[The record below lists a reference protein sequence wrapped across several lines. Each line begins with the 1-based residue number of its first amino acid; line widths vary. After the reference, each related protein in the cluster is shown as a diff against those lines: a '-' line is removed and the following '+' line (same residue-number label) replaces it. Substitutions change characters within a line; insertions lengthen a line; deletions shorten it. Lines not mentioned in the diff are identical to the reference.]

1 MGKLFV
7 TLPSMGE
14 SINEATLT
22 SWLKNVGDKIE
33 IDESIVE
40 VSTDKVDSDVPSEVS
55 GILVEK
61 KFKVN
66 DVIKVGEVIA
76 VIDSEN
82 KQGAAHEDLEV
93 NKADEDLEVN
103 KTELTNEAIL
113 EDKTETVHLSKPEEI
128 IVPKEILDVVEEP
141 VFKEKVDTHK
151 NEIDDTLSSKYLS
164 PLVRSIAKKEN
175 VSDDELL
182 LINGT
187 GEKGRITKNDMLSF
201 ISSRNE
207 NKNKIPKNEINQLK
221 NENEVGPENEIIS
234 EMTRIQKIT
243 SEHMVESYKKS
254 VHVQSFVEADVTEL
268 WNWYSK
274 NKNEFIDTY
283 NTKLTLTPIFIFAVI
298 RALSNF
304 PILNSSVEND
314 KIITKKRI
322 NIGMATALEGGN
334 LIVPVIKDANHLNLA
349 GLAKSVNDLS
359 TRARQNQ
366 LQPDDTKDGT
376 YTVTNI
382 GNFGSIMGTPIINQP
397 QVGIIAFG
405 VIRKM
410 PSVIETSNGD
420 FLGIRRKV
428 ILTHSYDHRIINGA
442 VGGNFVKHVSDYLEN
457 WEANTKLS

>member
-7 TLPSMGE
+7 KLPSMGE

-22 SWLKNVGDKIE
+22 SWLKDVGDEIE

-40 VSTDKVDSDVPSEVS
+40 VSTDKVDSDIPSEVS

-82 KQGAAHEDLEV
+82 EDSTT
-93 NKADEDLEVN
+93 NEDLEVN
-103 KTELTNEAIL
+103 KTETNNEINVENKKDTIEL
-113 EDKTETVHLSKPEEI
+113 NKPQDELNKPQETTI
-128 IVPKEILDVVEEP
+128 PKEILDVVEEP
-141 VFKEKVDTHK
+141 VFREKIETDK
-151 NEIDDTLSSKYLS
+151 NQNDNILSSKYLS
-164 PLVRSIAKKEN
+164 PLVKNIAKQE
-175 VSDDELL
+175 VISDDELL
-182 LINGT
+182 LIDGT
-187 GEKGRITKNDMLSF
+187 GEKGRITKNDILSY
-201 ISSRNE
+201 ISSRD
-207 NKNKIPKNEINQLK
+207 KNKISIPKNDSNQ
-221 NENEVGPENEIIS
+221 VGKVNNVGVENEIIS

-243 SEHMVESYKKS
+243 SDHMIDSFKKS

-274 NKNEFIDTY
+274 NKNEFLNTF
-283 NTKLTLTPIFIFAVI
+283 NTKLTLTPIFISAVI
-298 RALSNF
+298 RALSEF

-349 GLAKSVNDLS
+349 GIAKSVNDLS

-420 FLGIRRKV
+420 FLGIRRKI

-442 VGGNFVKHVSDYLEN
+442 VGGNFVKYVANYLES
-457 WEANTKLS
+457 WEASTKLS

>member
-22 SWLKNVGDKIE
+22 SWLKDVGDKIE
-33 IDESIVE
+33 IDDSIVE
-40 VSTDKVDSDVPSEVS
+40 VSTDKVDSDVPSGVS

-82 KQGAAHEDLEV
+82 QESINNEDLEV
-93 NKADEDLEVN
+93 K
-103 KTELTNEAIL
+103 
-113 EDKTETVHLSKPEEI
+113 KTETVIETTFENETETIELNKPQEI
-128 IVPKEILDVVEEP
+128 IVPKEILDAVEEP
-141 VFKEKVDTHK
+141 IFKEKIETDK
-151 NEIDDTLSSKYLS
+151 NQINNILSSKYLS
-164 PLVRSIAKKEN
+164 PLVKSIAKKEGI
-175 VSDDELL
+175 SDNEML
-182 LINGT
+182 LIDGS
-187 GEKGRITKNDMLSF
+187 GEKGRITKNDILSF
-201 ISSRNE
+201 ISSRDE
-207 NKNKIPKNEINQLK
+207 NKISMPKNDSNQVDQV
-221 NENEVGPENEIIS
+221 NDIGIENEIIS

-243 SEHMVESYKKS
+243 SDHMIDSYKKS

-274 NKNEFIDTY
+274 NKNEFLNTF
-283 NTKLTLTPIFIFAVI
+283 NTKLTLTPIFISAVI
-298 RALSNF
+298 RALSEF

-420 FLGIRRKV
+420 FLGIRRKI

-442 VGGNFVKHVSDYLEN
+442 VGGNFVKYVANYLES
-457 WEANTKLS
+457 WEATTKLS

>member
-61 KFKVN
+61 KFKEN

-82 KQGAAHEDLEV
+82 EESTTNEDSEV
-93 NKADEDLEVN
+93 NKSIITNEIIVEN
-103 KTELTNEAIL
+103 KTETIELNQ
-113 EDKTETVHLSKPEEI
+113 PQEI

-141 VFKEKVDTHK
+141 VFREKIETDK
-151 NEIDDTLSSKYLS
+151 NQIDDILSSKYLS
-164 PLVRSIAKKEN
+164 PLVKSIAKKEGI
-175 VSDDELL
+175 SYDELL
-182 LINGT
+182 LIGGT
-187 GEKGRITKNDMLSF
+187 GEKGRITKNDILSY
-201 ISSRNE
+201 ISSREEN
-207 NKNKIPKNEINQLK
+207 NKNINEKEVNEIDKINKGVLD
-221 NENEVGPENEIIS
+221 NEIIS

-243 SEHMVESYKKS
+243 SNHMIDSYKKS

-274 NKNEFIDTY
+274 NKNEFLNTY
-283 NTKLTLTPIFIFAVI
+283 NTKLTLTPIFISAVI
-298 RALSNF
+298 SSLSEF

-322 NIGMATALEGGN
+322 NIGMATALDGGN

-366 LQPDDTKDGT
+366 LQPEDTKDGT
-376 YTVTNI
+376 YTLTNI

-420 FLGIRRKV
+420 FLGIRRKI

-442 VGGNFVKHVSDYLEN
+442 VGGNFVKNVADFLES
-457 WEANTKLS
+457 WEADTKLS

>member
-22 SWLKNVGDKIE
+22 SWLKDVGDKIE

-82 KQGAAHEDLEV
+82 KQAAT
-93 NKADEDLEVN
+93 AEDLEVN

-187 GEKGRITKNDMLSF
+187 GEKGRITKNDILSF

-207 NKNKIPKNEINQLK
+207 NKNKIPKNEINQFK
-221 NENEVGPENEIIS
+221 KVNEARLENEIIS

-274 NKNEFIDTY
+274 NKNEFLDTY
-283 NTKLTLTPIFIFAVI
+283 NTKLTLTPIFISAVI
-298 RALSNF
+298 RALSDF

-420 FLGIRRKV
+420 FLGIRRKI

>member
-7 TLPSMGE
+7 KLPSMGE

-22 SWLKNVGDKIE
+22 SWLKDVGDEIE

-40 VSTDKVDSDVPSEVS
+40 VSTDKVDSDIPSEVS

-82 KQGAAHEDLEV
+82 EDSTT
-93 NKADEDLEVN
+93 NEDLEVN
-103 KTELTNEAIL
+103 KTETNNEINVENKKDTIEL
-113 EDKTETVHLSKPEEI
+113 NKPQDELNKPQETTI
-128 IVPKEILDVVEEP
+128 PKEILDVVEEP
-141 VFKEKVDTHK
+141 VFREK
-151 NEIDDTLSSKYLS
+151 NETDKNQNDNILSSKYLS
-164 PLVRSIAKKEN
+164 PLVKNIAKQE
-175 VSDDELL
+175 VISDDELL
-182 LINGT
+182 LIDGT
-187 GEKGRITKNDMLSF
+187 GEKGRITKNDILSY
-201 ISSRNE
+201 ISSRD
-207 NKNKIPKNEINQLK
+207 KNKISIPKNDSNQ
-221 NENEVGPENEIIS
+221 VGKVNNVGVENEIIS

-243 SEHMVESYKKS
+243 SDHMIDSFKKS

-274 NKNEFIDTY
+274 NKNEFLNTF
-283 NTKLTLTPIFIFAVI
+283 NTKLTLTPIFISAVI
-298 RALSNF
+298 RALSEF

-420 FLGIRRKV
+420 FLGIRRKI

-442 VGGNFVKHVSDYLEN
+442 VGGNFVKYVANYLES
-457 WEANTKLS
+457 WEATTKLS

>member
-22 SWLKNVGDKIE
+22 SWLKDVGDKIE

-82 KQGAAHEDLEV
+82 KQSAG
-93 NKADEDLEVN
+93 DEDLEVN

-113 EDKTETVHLSKPEEI
+113 EDKTEIIHLSKPEEI

-164 PLVRSIAKKEN
+164 PLVRNIAKKEN

-187 GEKGRITKNDMLSF
+187 GEKGRITKNDILSF

-221 NENEVGPENEIIS
+221 QVNEVGLENEIIS

-274 NKNEFIDTY
+274 NKNEFLETY
-283 NTKLTLTPIFIFAVI
+283 NTKLTLTPIFISAVI
-298 RALSNF
+298 RALSDF

-420 FLGIRRKV
+420 FLGIRRKI

>member
-22 SWLKNVGDKIE
+22 SWLKDVGDKIE

-82 KQGAAHEDLEV
+82 KQAAG
-93 NKADEDLEVN
+93 DEDLEVN

-141 VFKEKVDTHK
+141 IFKEKVDTHK

-207 NKNKIPKNEINQLK
+207 NKNKISKNEINQLK
-221 NENEVGPENEIIS
+221 KVNEVGLENEIIS

-274 NKNEFIDTY
+274 NKNEFLDTY
-283 NTKLTLTPIFIFAVI
+283 NTKLTLTPIFISAVI
-298 RALSNF
+298 KALSDF

-420 FLGIRRKV
+420 FLGIRRKI

>member
-22 SWLKNVGDKIE
+22 SWLKDVGDKIE

-82 KQGAAHEDLEV
+82 KQAAG
-93 NKADEDLEVN
+93 DEDLEVN

-141 VFKEKVDTHK
+141 IFKEKVDTYK

-207 NKNKIPKNEINQLK
+207 NKNKISKNEINQLK
-221 NENEVGPENEIIS
+221 KVNEVGLENEIIS

-268 WNWYSK
+268 WNWYSN
-274 NKNEFIDTY
+274 NKNEFLDTY
-283 NTKLTLTPIFIFAVI
+283 NTELTLTPIFISAVI
-298 RALSNF
+298 RALSDF

-420 FLGIRRKV
+420 FLGIRRKI

>member
-7 TLPSMGE
+7 KLPSMGE

-66 DVIKVGEVIA
+66 DVIKIGEVIA
-76 VIDSEN
+76 VIDSEDEGLSVN
-82 KQGAAHEDLEV
+82 EDSEV
-93 NKADEDLEVN
+93 NKSETIDEIIVEN
-103 KTELTNEAIL
+103 KTESIESI
-113 EDKTETVHLSKPEEI
+113 EPQEI
-128 IVPKEILDVVEEP
+128 IVPKEILDVVKEP
-141 VFKEKVDTHK
+141 VFKEKIETDE
-151 NEIDDTLSSKYLS
+151 NQIDSILSSKYLS
-164 PLVRSIAKKEN
+164 PLVKSIVKKEG
-175 VSDDELL
+175 VSADEIL
-182 LINGT
+182 LIDGT
-187 GEKGRITKNDMLSF
+187 GEKGRITKNDILSY
-201 ISSRNE
+201 ISSREE
-207 NKNKIPKNEINQLK
+207 NKKNTNEKEFNEIEKINK
-221 NENEVGPENEIIS
+221 SIVDNDVIS

-243 SEHMVESYKKS
+243 SEHMIDSYKKS

-274 NKNEFIDTY
+274 NKNEFLNTY
-283 NTKLTLTPIFIFAVI
+283 NTKLTLTPIFISAVI
-298 RALSNF
+298 GALSEF

-359 TRARQNQ
+359 TKSRQNQ

-420 FLGIRRKV
+420 FLGIRKKI

-442 VGGNFVKHVSDYLEN
+442 VGGNFVKNVAEYLEN
-457 WEANTKLS
+457 WKAYAKLS

>member
-22 SWLKNVGDKIE
+22 SWLKDVGDKIE
-33 IDESIVE
+33 IDDSIVE
-40 VSTDKVDSDVPSEVS
+40 VSTDKVDSDVPSGVS

-82 KQGAAHEDLEV
+82 QESINNEDLEV
-93 NKADEDLEVN
+93 NKSETVN
-103 KTELTNEAIL
+103 EITIENE
-113 EDKTETVHLSKPEEI
+113 TETIELNKPQEI
-128 IVPKEILDVVEEP
+128 IVPNEILDAVEEP
-141 VFKEKVDTHK
+141 IFKEKI
-151 NEIDDTLSSKYLS
+151 EIDKNQINNILSSKYLS
-164 PLVRSIAKKEN
+164 PLVKSIAKKEGI
-175 VSDDELL
+175 SDNEML
-182 LINGT
+182 LIDGS
-187 GEKGRITKNDMLSF
+187 GENGRITKNDILSF
-201 ISSRNE
+201 ISSRDE
-207 NKNKIPKNEINQLK
+207 NKISMPKKDSNQVD
-221 NENEVGPENEIIS
+221 EVNNVGLENEIIS

-243 SEHMVESYKKS
+243 SEHMIDSYKKS

-274 NKNEFIDTY
+274 NKNEFLNTF
-283 NTKLTLTPIFIFAVI
+283 NTKLTLTPIFISAVI
-298 RALSNF
+298 RALSEF

-314 KIITKKRI
+314 KIVTKKRI

-420 FLGIRRKV
+420 FLGIRRKI

-442 VGGNFVKHVSDYLEN
+442 VGGNFVKHVANYLES
-457 WEANTKLS
+457 WEATTKLS

>member
-22 SWLKNVGDKIE
+22 SWLKDVGDKIE

-82 KQGAAHEDLEV
+82 KQAA
-93 NKADEDLEVN
+93 AEDLEVN

-141 VFKEKVDTHK
+141 IFKEKVDTHK

-207 NKNKIPKNEINQLK
+207 NKNKISKNEINQLK
-221 NENEVGPENEIIS
+221 KVNEVGLENEIIS

-274 NKNEFIDTY
+274 NKNEFLDTY

-420 FLGIRRKV
+420 FLGIRRKI
-428 ILTHSYDHRIINGA
+428 ILTHSYDHRLINGA

>member
-22 SWLKNVGDKIE
+22 SWLKDVGDKIE

-82 KQGAAHEDLEV
+82 KQAAG
-93 NKADEDLEVN
+93 DEDLEVN
-103 KTELTNEAIL
+103 KTELTNEAIV

-141 VFKEKVDTHK
+141 IFKEKVDIHK

-187 GEKGRITKNDMLSF
+187 GEKGRITKNDILSF

-207 NKNKIPKNEINQLK
+207 NKNKISKNEINQLK
-221 NENEVGPENEIIS
+221 KVNEVGLENEIIS

-274 NKNEFIDTY
+274 NKNEFLDTY
-283 NTKLTLTPIFIFAVI
+283 NTKLTLTPIFISAVI
-298 RALSNF
+298 RALSDF

-420 FLGIRRKV
+420 FLGIRRKI

>member
-7 TLPSMGE
+7 KLPSMGE

-22 SWLKNVGDKIE
+22 SWLKDVGDEIE

-40 VSTDKVDSDVPSEVS
+40 VSTDKVDSDIPSEVS

-82 KQGAAHEDLEV
+82 EDSTT
-93 NKADEDLEVN
+93 NEDLEVN
-103 KTELTNEAIL
+103 KTETNNEINVENKKDTIEL
-113 EDKTETVHLSKPEEI
+113 NKPQDELNKLQETTI
-128 IVPKEILDVVEEP
+128 PKEILDVVEEP
-141 VFKEKVDTHK
+141 VFREKIETDK
-151 NEIDDTLSSKYLS
+151 NQNDNILSSKYLS
-164 PLVRSIAKKEN
+164 PLVKNIAKQE
-175 VSDDELL
+175 VISDEELL
-182 LINGT
+182 LIDGT
-187 GEKGRITKNDMLSF
+187 GEKGRITKNDILSY
-201 ISSRNE
+201 ISSRD
-207 NKNKIPKNEINQLK
+207 KNKISIPENDSNQ
-221 NENEVGPENEIIS
+221 VGKVNDVGVENEIIS

-243 SEHMVESYKKS
+243 SDHMIDSFKKS

-274 NKNEFIDTY
+274 NKDEFLNTF
-283 NTKLTLTPIFIFAVI
+283 NTKLTLTPIFISAVI
-298 RALSNF
+298 RALSEF

-349 GLAKSVNDLS
+349 GIAKSVNDLS

-420 FLGIRRKV
+420 FLGIRRKI

-442 VGGNFVKHVSDYLEN
+442 VGGNFVKYVANYLES
-457 WEANTKLS
+457 WEASTKLS

>member
-22 SWLKNVGDKIE
+22 SWLKDIGDKIE

-66 DVIKVGEVIA
+66 DVIKVGEIIA

-82 KQGAAHEDLEV
+82 KQATG
-93 NKADEDLEVN
+93 DEDLEVN
-103 KTELTNEAIL
+103 KTELTNEVIL
-113 EDKTETVHLSKPEEI
+113 EDKTETIDLGKPEEI

-141 VFKEKVDTHK
+141 VFKEKVDTDK
-151 NEIDDTLSSKYLS
+151 NEIDDTLSTKYLS

-187 GEKGRITKNDMLSF
+187 GEKGRITKNDILSF

-221 NENEVGPENEIIS
+221 KVNEVGLENEIIS

-243 SEHMVESYKKS
+243 SEHMVDSYKKS

-274 NKNEFIDTY
+274 NKNEFFNTY
-283 NTKLTLTPIFIFAVI
+283 NTKLTLTPIFISAVI
-298 RALSNF
+298 RALSDF
-304 PILNSSVEND
+304 PILNSSFEND

-366 LQPDDTKDGT
+366 LQPGDTKDGT

-420 FLGIRRKV
+420 FLGIRRKI

>member
-22 SWLKNVGDKIE
+22 SWLKDVGDKIE

-55 GILVEK
+55 GILVQK

-82 KQGAAHEDLEV
+82 KQAAG
-93 NKADEDLEVN
+93 DEDLEVN
-103 KTELTNEAIL
+103 KTELTNEAIV

-187 GEKGRITKNDMLSF
+187 GEKGRITKNDILSF

-207 NKNKIPKNEINQLK
+207 NKNKISKNEINQLK
-221 NENEVGPENEIIS
+221 KVNEFGLENEIIS

-274 NKNEFIDTY
+274 NKNEFLDTY
-283 NTKLTLTPIFIFAVI
+283 NTKLTLTPIFISAVI
-298 RALSNF
+298 RALSDF

-420 FLGIRRKV
+420 FLGIRKKI

>member
-22 SWLKNVGDKIE
+22 SWLKDVGDKIE

-82 KQGAAHEDLEV
+82 KQAAG
-93 NKADEDLEVN
+93 DEDLEVN

-141 VFKEKVDTHK
+141 IFKEKVDTHK

-187 GEKGRITKNDMLSF
+187 GEKGRITKNDILSF

-207 NKNKIPKNEINQLK
+207 NKNKISKNEINQLK
-221 NENEVGPENEIIS
+221 KVNEVGLENEIIS

-268 WNWYSK
+268 WNWYSN
-274 NKNEFIDTY
+274 NKNEFLDTY
-283 NTKLTLTPIFIFAVI
+283 NTKLTLTPIFISAVI
-298 RALSNF
+298 RALSDF

-420 FLGIRRKV
+420 FLGIRRKI

>member
-7 TLPSMGE
+7 KLPSMGE

-66 DVIKVGEVIA
+66 DVIKIGEVIA

-82 KQGAAHEDLEV
+82 DESSAIEDSEV
-93 NKADEDLEVN
+93 NKSETIDEIIVEN
-103 KTELTNEAIL
+103 KTES
-113 EDKTETVHLSKPEEI
+113 TESKEPQEI
-128 IVPKEILDVVEEP
+128 IVPKEILDVVKEP
-141 VFKEKVDTHK
+141 VYKEKIETDE
-151 NEIDDTLSSKYLS
+151 NQIDGILSEKKYLS
-164 PLVRSIAKKEN
+164 PLVKSIVKKEGI
-175 VSDDELL
+175 SADEMS
-182 LINGT
+182 LIDGT
-187 GEKGRITKNDMLSF
+187 GEKGRITKNDILSY
-201 ISSRNE
+201 ISSREE
-207 NKNKIPKNEINQLK
+207 NKKNINESDVKQIEKINAGIVDNEM
-221 NENEVGPENEIIS
+221 IS

-243 SEHMVESYKKS
+243 SEHMIDSYKKS

-274 NKNEFIDTY
+274 NKNEFLNTY
-283 NTKLTLTPIFIFAVI
+283 NTKLTLTPIFISAVI
-298 RALSNF
+298 GALSEF

-359 TRARQNQ
+359 TKARQNQ

-420 FLGIRRKV
+420 FLGIRKKI

-442 VGGNFVKHVSDYLEN
+442 VGGNFVKNVAEYLEN
-457 WEANTKLS
+457 WKADAKLS

>member
-22 SWLKNVGDKIE
+22 TWLKDVGDKIE
-33 IDESIVE
+33 IDDSIVE
-40 VSTDKVDSDVPSEVS
+40 VSTDKVDSDVPSGVS

-82 KQGAAHEDLEV
+82 QESINNEDLEV
-93 NKADEDLEVN
+93 K
-103 KTELTNEAIL
+103 
-113 EDKTETVHLSKPEEI
+113 KTETVNETTFENETETIELNKPQEI
-128 IVPKEILDVVEEP
+128 IVPKEILDAVEEP
-141 VFKEKVDTHK
+141 VFKEKIETDK
-151 NEIDDTLSSKYLS
+151 NQINNILSSKYLS
-164 PLVRSIAKKEN
+164 PLVKSIAKKEGI
-175 VSDDELL
+175 SDNEML
-182 LINGT
+182 LIDGS
-187 GEKGRITKNDMLSF
+187 GEKGRITKNDILSF
-201 ISSRNE
+201 ISSRDE
-207 NKNKIPKNEINQLK
+207 NKISMPKNDSNQV
-221 NENEVGPENEIIS
+221 EEVNDVGVENEIIS

-243 SEHMVESYKKS
+243 SDHMIDSYKKS

-274 NKNEFIDTY
+274 NKNEFLNTF
-283 NTKLTLTPIFIFAVI
+283 NTKLTLTPIFISAVI
-298 RALSNF
+298 RALSEF

-420 FLGIRRKV
+420 FLGIRRKI

-442 VGGNFVKHVSDYLEN
+442 VGGNFVKYVANYLES
-457 WEANTKLS
+457 WEATTKLS

>member
-7 TLPSMGE
+7 KLPSMGE

-22 SWLKNVGDKIE
+22 SWLKDVGDEIE

-40 VSTDKVDSDVPSEVS
+40 VSTDKVDSDIPSEVS

-82 KQGAAHEDLEV
+82 EDSTT
-93 NKADEDLEVN
+93 NGDLEVN
-103 KTELTNEAIL
+103 KTETNNEINVENKKDTIEL
-113 EDKTETVHLSKPEEI
+113 NKPQDELNKLQETTI
-128 IVPKEILDVVEEP
+128 PKEILDVVEEP
-141 VFKEKVDTHK
+141 VFREKIETDK
-151 NEIDDTLSSKYLS
+151 NQNDNILSSKYLS
-164 PLVRSIAKKEN
+164 PLVKNIAKQE
-175 VSDDELL
+175 VISDDELL
-182 LINGT
+182 LIDGT
-187 GEKGRITKNDMLSF
+187 GEKGRITKNDILSY
-201 ISSRNE
+201 ISSRD
-207 NKNKIPKNEINQLK
+207 KNKISIPENDSNQ
-221 NENEVGPENEIIS
+221 VGKVNDVGVENEIIS

-243 SEHMVESYKKS
+243 SDHMIDSFKKS

-274 NKNEFIDTY
+274 NKDEFLNTF
-283 NTKLTLTPIFIFAVI
+283 NTKLTLTPIFISAVI
-298 RALSNF
+298 RALSEF

-349 GLAKSVNDLS
+349 GIAKSVNDLS

-420 FLGIRRKV
+420 FLGIRRKI

-442 VGGNFVKHVSDYLEN
+442 VGGNFVKYVANYLES
-457 WEANTKLS
+457 WEASTKLS

>member
-22 SWLKNVGDKIE
+22 SWLKDVGDKIE

-66 DVIKVGEVIA
+66 DVIKVGEIIA

-82 KQGAAHEDLEV
+82 MQAAG
-93 NKADEDLEVN
+93 DEDLEVN
-103 KTELTNEAIL
+103 KTELTNEAII
-113 EDKTETVHLSKPEEI
+113 EDKTETIDLSKPEEI
-128 IVPKEILDVVEEP
+128 TLPKEILDVVEEP
-141 VFKEKVDTHK
+141 VFKEKVDTDK
-151 NEIDDTLSSKYLS
+151 NKIDDTLSSIYLS

-187 GEKGRITKNDMLSF
+187 GEKGRITKNDILSF

-207 NKNKIPKNEINQLK
+207 NKNKIPKKEINQVK
-221 NENEVGPENEIIS
+221 KVNEVSLENGIIS

-274 NKNEFIDTY
+274 NKNEFLDTY
-283 NTKLTLTPIFIFAVI
+283 NTKLTLTPIFISAVI
-298 RALSNF
+298 RALSDF

-420 FLGIRRKV
+420 FLGIRRKI

>member
-22 SWLKNVGDKIE
+22 SWLKDVGDKIE

-76 VIDSEN
+76 VIDPEN
-82 KQGAAHEDLEV
+82 KKAAG
-93 NKADEDLEVN
+93 DEDLEVN

-113 EDKTETVHLSKPEEI
+113 EDKTETFHLSKPEEI

-141 VFKEKVDTHK
+141 VFKEKVDTDK

-187 GEKGRITKNDMLSF
+187 GEKGRITKNDILSF

-207 NKNKIPKNEINQLK
+207 NKNKNPKNEINQFKKANEVGL
-221 NENEVGPENEIIS
+221 ENEVIS

-268 WNWYSK
+268 WNWYSE
-274 NKNEFIDTY
+274 NKDEFLKTY
-283 NTKLTLTPIFIFAVI
+283 NTKLTLTPIFISAVI
-298 RALSNF
+298 RALSDF

-420 FLGIRRKV
+420 F
-428 ILTHSYDHRIINGA
+428 
-442 VGGNFVKHVSDYLEN
+442 
-457 WEANTKLS
+457 

>member
-7 TLPSMGE
+7 KLPSMGE

-66 DVIKVGEVIA
+66 DVIKIGEVIA

-82 KQGAAHEDLEV
+82 EESSDVEDSEV
-93 NKADEDLEVN
+93 NKSETIDEIIVEN
-103 KTELTNEAIL
+103 KTESIESI
-113 EDKTETVHLSKPEEI
+113 EPQEI
-128 IVPKEILDVVEEP
+128 IVPKEILDVVKEP
-141 VFKEKVDTHK
+141 VFKEKIETDE
-151 NEIDDTLSSKYLS
+151 NQIDGIVSSKYLS
-164 PLVRSIAKKEN
+164 PLVKSIVKKEGI
-175 VSDDELL
+175 SADEMS
-182 LINGT
+182 LIDGT
-187 GEKGRITKNDMLSF
+187 GEKGRITKNDILSY
-201 ISSRNE
+201 ISSREE
-207 NKNKIPKNEINQLK
+207 NKKNINESEVKEIEKINHGTVDNEM
-221 NENEVGPENEIIS
+221 IS

-243 SEHMVESYKKS
+243 SDHMIDSYKKS

-274 NKNEFIDTY
+274 NKNEFLNTY
-283 NTKLTLTPIFIFAVI
+283 NTKLTLTPIFISAVI
-298 RALSNF
+298 RALSEF

-359 TRARQNQ
+359 TKARQNQ

-420 FLGIRRKV
+420 FLGIRKKI

-442 VGGNFVKHVSDYLEN
+442 VGGNFVKNVAEYLEN
-457 WEANTKLS
+457 WEEDAKLS

>member
-1 MGKLFV
+1 
-7 TLPSMGE
+7 MGE

-22 SWLKNVGDKIE
+22 SWLKDVGDKIE

-82 KQGAAHEDLEV
+82 KQAVG
-93 NKADEDLEVN
+93 DEDLEVN
-103 KTELTNEAIL
+103 KTELTNEAIV

-141 VFKEKVDTHK
+141 IFKEKVDTHK

-207 NKNKIPKNEINQLK
+207 NKNKISKNEINQLK
-221 NENEVGPENEIIS
+221 KVNEVGLENEIIS

-274 NKNEFIDTY
+274 NKNEFLDTY
-283 NTKLTLTPIFIFAVI
+283 NTKLTLTPIFISAVI
-298 RALSNF
+298 RALSDF

-359 TRARQNQ
+359 TRARQNK

-420 FLGIRRKV
+420 FLGIRRKI

>member
-22 SWLKNVGDKIE
+22 SWLKDVGDKIE
-33 IDESIVE
+33 IDDSIVE

-82 KQGAAHEDLEV
+82 QESINNEDLEV
-93 NKADEDLEVN
+93 K
-103 KTELTNEAIL
+103 
-113 EDKTETVHLSKPEEI
+113 KTETVNETTFENETETIELNKPQEI
-128 IVPKEILDVVEEP
+128 IVPKEILDAVEEP
-141 VFKEKVDTHK
+141 IFKEKIETDK
-151 NEIDDTLSSKYLS
+151 NQINNILSSKYLS
-164 PLVRSIAKKEN
+164 PLVKSIAKKEGI
-175 VSDDELL
+175 SDNEML
-182 LINGT
+182 LIDGS
-187 GEKGRITKNDMLSF
+187 GENGRITKNDILSF
-201 ISSRNE
+201 ISSRDE
-207 NKNKIPKNEINQLK
+207 NKISMPKKDSNQVD
-221 NENEVGPENEIIS
+221 EVNDVGIENEIIS

-243 SEHMVESYKKS
+243 SDHMIDSYKKS

-274 NKNEFIDTY
+274 NKNEFLNTF
-283 NTKLTLTPIFIFAVI
+283 NTKLTLTPIFISAVI
-298 RALSNF
+298 RALSEF

-314 KIITKKRI
+314 KIVTKKRI

-420 FLGIRRKV
+420 FLGIRRKI

-442 VGGNFVKHVSDYLEN
+442 VGGNFVKYVANYLES
-457 WEANTKLS
+457 WEATTKLS

>member
-22 SWLKNVGDKIE
+22 SWLKDVGDKIE

-82 KQGAAHEDLEV
+82 KQAA
-93 NKADEDLEVN
+93 AAEDLEVN
-103 KTELTNEAIL
+103 KTELTTEAIL

-175 VSDDELL
+175 VSDGELL

-187 GEKGRITKNDMLSF
+187 GEKGRITKNDILSF

-221 NENEVGPENEIIS
+221 KVNEVGLENEIIS

-274 NKNEFIDTY
+274 NKNEFLDTY
-283 NTKLTLTPIFIFAVI
+283 NTKLTLTPIFISAVI
-298 RALSNF
+298 RALSDF

-359 TRARQNQ
+359 TRARRNQ

-410 PSVIETSNGD
+410 PSVIETTNGD
-420 FLGIRRKV
+420 FLGIRRKI

>member
-22 SWLKNVGDKIE
+22 SWLKDVGDKIE

-82 KQGAAHEDLEV
+82 KQAAT
-93 NKADEDLEVN
+93 DEDLEVN

-187 GEKGRITKNDMLSF
+187 GEKGRITKNDILSF

-207 NKNKIPKNEINQLK
+207 NKNKIPKNEINQFK
-221 NENEVGPENEIIS
+221 KVNEVGLENEIIS

-274 NKNEFIDTY
+274 NKNEFLDTY
-283 NTKLTLTPIFIFAVI
+283 NTKLTLTPIFISAVI
-298 RALSNF
+298 RALSDF

-420 FLGIRRKV
+420 FLGIRRKI

>member
-7 TLPSMGE
+7 KLPSMGE

-22 SWLKNVGDKIE
+22 SWLKDVGDEIE

-40 VSTDKVDSDVPSEVS
+40 VSTDKVDSDIPSEVS

-82 KQGAAHEDLEV
+82 EDSTT
-93 NKADEDLEVN
+93 NEDLEVN
-103 KTELTNEAIL
+103 KTETNNEINVENKKDTIEL
-113 EDKTETVHLSKPEEI
+113 NKPQDELNKPQETTI
-128 IVPKEILDVVEEP
+128 PKEILDVVEEP
-141 VFKEKVDTHK
+141 VFREKIETDK
-151 NEIDDTLSSKYLS
+151 NQNDNILSSKYLS
-164 PLVRSIAKKEN
+164 PLVKNIAKQE
-175 VSDDELL
+175 VISDDELL
-182 LINGT
+182 LIDGT
-187 GEKGRITKNDMLSF
+187 GEKGRITKNDILSY
-201 ISSRNE
+201 ISSRD
-207 NKNKIPKNEINQLK
+207 KNKISIPKNDSNQ
-221 NENEVGPENEIIS
+221 VGKVNNVGVENEIIS

-243 SEHMVESYKKS
+243 SDHMIDSFKKS

-274 NKNEFIDTY
+274 NKNEFLNTF
-283 NTKLTLTPIFIFAVI
+283 NTKLTLTPIFISAVI
-298 RALSNF
+298 RALSEF

-349 GLAKSVNDLS
+349 GIAKSVNDLS

-366 LQPDDTKDGT
+366 LQPDDTKGGT

-420 FLGIRRKV
+420 FLGIRRKI

-442 VGGNFVKHVSDYLEN
+442 VGGNFVKYVANYLES
-457 WEANTKLS
+457 WEASTKLS

>member
-22 SWLKNVGDKIE
+22 SWLKDVGDKIE

-82 KQGAAHEDLEV
+82 KQAAT
-93 NKADEDLEVN
+93 DEDLEVN

-187 GEKGRITKNDMLSF
+187 GEKGRITKNDILSF

-221 NENEVGPENEIIS
+221 KVNEVGLENEIIS

-274 NKNEFIDTY
+274 NKNEFLDTY
-283 NTKLTLTPIFIFAVI
+283 NTKLTLTPIFISAVI
-298 RALSNF
+298 RALSDF

-420 FLGIRRKV
+420 FLGIRRKI

>member
-22 SWLKNVGDKIE
+22 SWLKDIGDKIE

-82 KQGAAHEDLEV
+82 KQAVG
-93 NKADEDLEVN
+93 DEDLEVN
-103 KTELTNEAIL
+103 KTELTNEAIV

-141 VFKEKVDTHK
+141 IFKEKVDTHK

-187 GEKGRITKNDMLSF
+187 GEKGRITKNDILSF

-221 NENEVGPENEIIS
+221 KVNEVGLENEIIS

-274 NKNEFIDTY
+274 NKNEFLNTY
-283 NTKLTLTPIFIFAVI
+283 NTKLTLTPIFISAVI
-298 RALSNF
+298 RALSDF

-420 FLGIRRKV
+420 FLGIRRKI

>member
-22 SWLKNVGDKIE
+22 SWLKDVGDKIE

-82 KQGAAHEDLEV
+82 KQAAT
-93 NKADEDLEVN
+93 DEDLEVN

-187 GEKGRITKNDMLSF
+187 GEKGRITKNDILSF

-207 NKNKIPKNEINQLK
+207 NKNKISKNEINQLK
-221 NENEVGPENEIIS
+221 KVNEVGLENEIIS

-274 NKNEFIDTY
+274 NKNEFLNTY
-283 NTKLTLTPIFIFAVI
+283 NTKLTLTPIFISAVI
-298 RALSNF
+298 KALSDF

-359 TRARQNQ
+359 TRARQNK

-420 FLGIRRKV
+420 FLGIRRKI

>member
-7 TLPSMGE
+7 KLPSMGE
-14 SINEATLT
+14 SIDEATLT
-22 SWLKNVGDKIE
+22 SWLKDVGDKIE
-33 IDESIVE
+33 IDDSIVE
-40 VSTDKVDSDVPSEVS
+40 VSTDKVDSDVPSGVS

-82 KQGAAHEDLEV
+82 QESINNEDLEV
-93 NKADEDLEVN
+93 K
-103 KTELTNEAIL
+103 
-113 EDKTETVHLSKPEEI
+113 KTETVNETTFENETETIELNKPQEI
-128 IVPKEILDVVEEP
+128 IVPKEILDAVEEP
-141 VFKEKVDTHK
+141 IFKEKIETDK
-151 NEIDDTLSSKYLS
+151 NQINNILSSKYLS
-164 PLVRSIAKKEN
+164 PLVKSIAKKEGI
-175 VSDDELL
+175 SDNEML
-182 LINGT
+182 LIDGS
-187 GEKGRITKNDMLSF
+187 GEKGRITKNDILSF
-201 ISSRNE
+201 ISSRDE
-207 NKNKIPKNEINQLK
+207 NKISMPKKDSNQVD
-221 NENEVGPENEIIS
+221 EVNNVGLENEIIS

-243 SEHMVESYKKS
+243 SDHMIDSYKKS

-274 NKNEFIDTY
+274 NKNEFLNTF
-283 NTKLTLTPIFIFAVI
+283 NTKLTLTPIFISAVI
-298 RALSNF
+298 RALSEF

-314 KIITKKRI
+314 KIVTKKRI

-420 FLGIRRKV
+420 FLGIRRKI

-442 VGGNFVKHVSDYLEN
+442 VGGNFVKYVANYLES
-457 WEANTKLS
+457 WEATTKLS

>member
-7 TLPSMGE
+7 KLPSMGE

-66 DVIKVGEVIA
+66 DVIKIGEVIA
-76 VIDSEN
+76 VIDSKDEGLSVN
-82 KQGAAHEDLEV
+82 EDSEV
-93 NKADEDLEVN
+93 KKSETIDEIIVEN
-103 KTELTNEAIL
+103 KTESVESL
-113 EDKTETVHLSKPEEI
+113 DPQEI

-141 VFKEKVDTHK
+141 VFKEKIETDE
-151 NEIDDTLSSKYLS
+151 NQIDGIVSSKYLS
-164 PLVRSIAKKEN
+164 PLVKSIVKKEG
-175 VSDDELL
+175 VSADEML
-182 LINGT
+182 LIDGT
-187 GEKGRITKNDMLSF
+187 GEKGRITKNDILSY
-201 ISSRNE
+201 ISSREE
-207 NKNKIPKNEINQLK
+207 NKKNINEKEVNEIEKVNK
-221 NENEVGPENEIIS
+221 SIVDNEVIS

-243 SEHMVESYKKS
+243 SDHMIDSYKKS
-254 VHVQSFVEADVTEL
+254 VHVQSFVEADVSEL

-274 NKNEFIDTY
+274 NKNEFLNTY
-283 NTKLTLTPIFIFAVI
+283 NTKLTLTPIFISAVI
-298 RALSNF
+298 RALSKF
-304 PILNSSVEND
+304 PILNSSIEND

-359 TRARQNQ
+359 TKARQNQ

-410 PSVIETSNGD
+410 PSVIETSDGD
-420 FLGIRRKV
+420 FLGIRKK
-428 ILTHSYDHRIINGA
+428 IIMTHSYDHRIINGA
-442 VGGNFVKHVSDYLEN
+442 VGGNFVKNVAEYLEN
-457 WEANTKLS
+457 WKADAKLS

>member
-7 TLPSMGE
+7 KLPSMGE
-14 SINEATLT
+14 SIDEATLT
-22 SWLKNVGDKIE
+22 SWLKDVGDKIE
-33 IDESIVE
+33 IDDSIVE
-40 VSTDKVDSDVPSEVS
+40 VSTDKVDSDVPSGVS

-76 VIDSEN
+76 VVDSEN
-82 KQGAAHEDLEV
+82 QESINNEDLEV
-93 NKADEDLEVN
+93 K
-103 KTELTNEAIL
+103 
-113 EDKTETVHLSKPEEI
+113 KTETVNETTFENETETIELNKPQEI
-128 IVPKEILDVVEEP
+128 IVPKEILDAVEEP
-141 VFKEKVDTHK
+141 IFKEKIETDK
-151 NEIDDTLSSKYLS
+151 NQINNILSSKYLS
-164 PLVRSIAKKEN
+164 PLVKSIAKKEGI
-175 VSDDELL
+175 SDNEML
-182 LINGT
+182 LIDGS
-187 GEKGRITKNDMLSF
+187 GEKGRITKNDILSF
-201 ISSRNE
+201 ISSRDE
-207 NKNKIPKNEINQLK
+207 NKISMPKKDSNQVD
-221 NENEVGPENEIIS
+221 EVNNVGLENEIIS

-243 SEHMVESYKKS
+243 SEHMIDSYKKS

-274 NKNEFIDTY
+274 NKNEFLNTF
-283 NTKLTLTPIFIFAVI
+283 NTKLTLTPIFISAVI
-298 RALSNF
+298 RALSEF

-314 KIITKKRI
+314 KIVTKKRI

-420 FLGIRRKV
+420 FLGIRRKI

-442 VGGNFVKHVSDYLEN
+442 VGGNFVKHVANYLES
-457 WEANTKLS
+457 WEATTKLS

>member
-22 SWLKNVGDKIE
+22 SWLKDVGDKIE

-82 KQGAAHEDLEV
+82 KQAAT
-93 NKADEDLEVN
+93 DEDLEVN
-103 KTELTNEAIL
+103 KTELTTEAIL

-141 VFKEKVDTHK
+141 IFKEKVDTYK

-207 NKNKIPKNEINQLK
+207 NKNKISKNEINQLK
-221 NENEVGPENEIIS
+221 KVNEVGLENEIIS

-268 WNWYSK
+268 WNWYSE
-274 NKNEFIDTY
+274 NKNEFLKTY
-283 NTKLTLTPIFIFAVI
+283 NTKLTLTPIFISAVI
-298 RALSNF
+298 RALSDF

-420 FLGIRRKV
+420 FLGIRRKI